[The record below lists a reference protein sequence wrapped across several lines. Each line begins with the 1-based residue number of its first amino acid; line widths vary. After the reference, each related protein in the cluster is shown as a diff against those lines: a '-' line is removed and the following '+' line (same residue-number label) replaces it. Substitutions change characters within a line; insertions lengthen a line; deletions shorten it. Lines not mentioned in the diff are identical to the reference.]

1 MEKVVLG
8 AAARTWTI
16 DNDEVTNLE
25 AIYWNV
31 PALNSA
37 LASCLYTTTTCEVG
51 TLVRRVLQAFPG
63 SGLRAWQA
71 TRKAT
76 RMRSRGRMET

>member
-8 AAARTWTI
+8 AAARTI

-51 TLVRRVLQAFPG
+51 TLLFVECC
-63 SGLRAWQA
+63 
-71 TRKAT
+71 K
-76 RMRSRGRMET
+76 RSQDLASERGRS